1 MELGLSQKGCE
12 LRRKGERGERENA
25 EKGRMQSKYK
35 S

>member
-25 EKGRMQSKYK
+25 EQV
-35 S
+35 